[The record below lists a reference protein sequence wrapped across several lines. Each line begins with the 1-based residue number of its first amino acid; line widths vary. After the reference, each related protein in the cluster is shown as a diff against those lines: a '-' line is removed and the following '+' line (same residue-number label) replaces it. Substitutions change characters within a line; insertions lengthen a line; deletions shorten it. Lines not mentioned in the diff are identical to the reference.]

1 MTETIGP
8 EVAQEIVRKAFISV
22 CENDEYLLRTEAN
35 ERSVTHRFAVYI
47 EREIAFQLKDM
58 NYHVDCE
65 YNRSDKNPK
74 RLRDFKRTNNCDD
87 TEGATVYPDIV
98 VHERGTQKNIIVI
111 EAKLSRAGLY
121 CDDDPSFIRDRC
133 KLKAYRDELGYKY
146 AFFVIFPIGNTLASL
161 DFTRPD
167 EFIFPIV

>member
-1 MTETIGP
+1 MTDTIGP
-8 EVAQEIVRKAFISV
+8 EVAQEIVRKAFITV
-22 CENDEYLLRTEAN
+22 CKNDEYLLRTEAN

-47 EREIAFQLKDM
+47 EREIAFALKDI
-58 NYHVDCE
+58 NYHIDCE
-65 YNRSDKNPK
+65 YNRSDETPK
-74 RLRDFKRTNNCDD
+74 RLHDFNRIKLSDD
-87 TEGATVYPDIV
+87 TKSVIVNPDVI
-98 VHERGTQKNIIVI
+98 VHERGTKNNLIVI
-111 EAKLSRAGLY
+111 EAKLGRSGLNF
-121 CDDDPSFIRDRC
+121 DEDPDYIRDRC